1 MSSESQKPKSVVDV
15 TDWNACYNSGDDVIA
30 LSCTVSTI
38 DERATISGAG
48 LVINN
53 SAARTV
59 GSFYAEFE
67 GSKTVTVALNIPPGG
82 ISVGD
87 SIMGVVSGE
96 ADGQHYFVEQN
107 LTIENC

>member
-1 MSSESQKPKSVVDV
+1 MSSENQKPKSVVDV
-15 TDWNACYNSGDDVIA
+15 NDWKACYNSGDDVIA

-38 DERATISGAG
+38 NERATISGAG
-48 LVINN
+48 LILNN
-53 SAARTV
+53 AAGRTV
-59 GSFYAEFE
+59 ASFYAEFE
-67 GSKTVTVALNIPPGG
+67 GSKTAVVALNIPPGD

-107 LTIENC
+107 LTIANC